1 MPDEGRKLSRRDPL
15 HMQVAR
21 NIRNDIEAGVIR
33 DGQVLPATRVLAE
46 RWGVSVFTINE
57 AMKVLAGEGLVVNE
71 ARSRRT
77 VRAPEVVPSDRRWTT
92 PHVVLVGGY
101 AGSGKTEFGR
111 TLAREAH
118 WPILDKDTLTRP
130 VVESAL
136 ALLGLSPND
145 RESDRYISEV
155 RPREYESLMAAMTE
169 NLDCGNSAIV
179 TAPFIREFSNAR
191 WLARVADQ
199 IAAAS
204 ARMWVVWMACDV
216 DTMHTYVRHRGAA
229 RDAAKLSGW
238 SDYVATID
246 PDFRPLVEHV
256 VVDNSSS
263 ARPLRDQAGEFL
275 GKVGGVAASG

>member
-1 MPDEGRKLSRRDPL
+1 MPDEGQKLSRRDPM

-21 NIRNDIEAGVIR
+21 NIRNDIEAGVLR
-33 DGQVLPATRVLAE
+33 DGQVLPSTRALAE

-57 AMKVLAGEGLVVNE
+57 AMKVLAGEGLVVNDP
-71 ARSRRT
+71 RSRRT
-77 VRAPEVVPSDRRWTT
+77 VRAPEIVPSDRRWTT
-92 PHVVLVGGY
+92 PNVVLVGGY

-111 TLAREAH
+111 TLARETH

-155 RPREYESLMAAMTE
+155 RPREYESLLAAMTE

-204 ARMWVVWMACDV
+204 AHMWVVWMACDV

-229 RDAAKLSGW
+229 RDAAKLAGW
-238 SDYVATID
+238 SDYVAAID

-263 ARPLRDQAGEFL
+263 ARPLRDQAAEFL
-275 GKVGGVAASG
+275 GKVGRAG